1 MLVTILNIARIHHL
15 QNDIFLSLEMYEEAL
30 SIQRKTSSL
39 LDISTT
45 LVNIGRLHER
55 LEHLCEE
62 LGPQHLEV
70 STLMNSMGL
79 VFCQKRWYAKATAS
93 FEECVCIRRLALSIA
108 DRDMATVL
116 YNVATAYL
124 ETDRFDDALRTYK
137 ECLYHERSNSDSIKS
152 DGVISTLLNVLGTYI
167 CCRMNMT
174 PRCVTFKKQ

>member
-1 MLVTILNIARIHHL
+1 MV
-15 QNDIFLSLEMYEEAL
+15 S
-30 SIQRKTSSL
+30 
-39 LDISTT
+39 
-45 LVNIGRLHER
+45 IGRLHER
-55 LEHLCEE
+55 LDHFISSIQAFKATLDIKCEE

-79 VFCQKRWYAKATAS
+79 VFCKKRWYAKATVS

-116 YNVATAYL
+116 YNLATAYL

-152 DGVISTLLNVLGTYI
+152 DGVISTFKCIGHVYLLQNEYDTAMCY
-167 CCRMNMT
+167 
-174 PRCVTFKKQ
+174 F